1 MTGHVTMSV
10 KELDRVQLMTRLAER
25 RLTQRHAGE
34 LLGLT
39 ERQVR
44 RLYRAFKARGAQGL
58 ASAKRGKPSHRR
70 LAAETRRTNARAT
83 LTSARLS
90 PIKSSPKNTSWS
102 SASRRFVSG

>member
-1 MTGHVTMSV
+1 MSV

-44 RLYRAFKARGAQGL
+44 RLYCAFKAHGAQGL
-58 ASAKRGKPSHRR
+58 AWRSAYRERALTGST
-70 LAAETRRTNARAT
+70 AAGPD
-83 LTSARLS
+83 TSREPGCL
-90 PIKSSPKNTSWS
+90 W
-102 SASRRFVSG
+102 R

>member
-1 MTGHVTMSV
+1 MMGHVTMSV

-44 RLYRAFKARGAQGL
+44 RLYRAFKAQGAQGL
-58 ASAKRGKPSHRR
+58 ASAARGKPSHRR
-70 LAAETRRTNARAT
+70 LPPATRRRA
-83 LTSARLS
+83 LVRSVVLK
-90 PIKSSPKNTSWS
+90 PILDVLVG
-102 SASRRFVSG
+102 RDERHI